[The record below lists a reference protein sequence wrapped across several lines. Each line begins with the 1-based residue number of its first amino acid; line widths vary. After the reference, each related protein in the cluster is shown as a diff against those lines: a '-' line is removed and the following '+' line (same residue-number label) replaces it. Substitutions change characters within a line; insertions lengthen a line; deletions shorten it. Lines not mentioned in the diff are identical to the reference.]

1 MIRRILVP
9 LDPSAYAAS
18 AMEHACAIAKAHEA
32 QVSGLAVLDT
42 PGIEHSVG
50 AVPVGGLH
58 YARELEGAREEEAHE
73 RIQTL
78 LGAFTEKCE
87 KEGVAH
93 TVAER
98 QGSPSDRI
106 IHDAIFYDLV
116 VIGMR
121 TYFHFETS
129 DAPGDSLETIL
140 DHSVTPILAVPDH
153 FDGKSERK
161 VLIAFDGS
169 PPAARALHRFAQ
181 LAGTSTLGEVTLL
194 TSGEDAE
201 TANNY
206 LDQAEAYLN
215 AHGIND
221 IRKVWT
227 PEEII
232 RAVREDY
239 LDQADTVVVGAH
251 SKRGLL
257 DFMVGSLTKYLIE
270 AAKKPVLVGQ

>member
-1 MIRRILVP
+1 
-9 LDPSAYAAS
+9 
-18 AMEHACAIAKAHEA
+18 MEHACAIAKASEA

-58 YARELEGAREEEAHE
+58 YAKELEDAREEEAHE

-93 TVAER
+93 TEAER
-98 QGSPSDRI
+98 QGSPSDCI

-129 DAPGDSLETIL
+129 GGPGDSLETIL

-181 LAGTSTLGEVTLL
+181 LAGALPLGEVTLL
-194 TSGEDAE
+194 TSDEDAE
-201 TANNY
+201 TANYY
-206 LDQAEAYLN
+206 LDQAEAYLK
-215 AHGIND
+215 AHGVND

-227 PEEII
+227 PEEIV

-257 DFMVGSLTKYLIE
+257 DFMMGSLTKSLIE